1 MKIDY
6 RMRFFVCIEY
16 TAAKS
21 SAKRDKPESGEKRMI
36 KKWFT
41 ILLALLMCMLMG
53 TAFAATYEIKD
64 GSLYVYGDLTQLPD
78 GDYDLI
84 QIDKNAAS
92 LSLPDEQQVLKNVV
106 NKGTIYSGTFRGN
119 VTNYEKI
126 CGGTFYG
133 TVTCDNRADIYDGT
147 FHGQV
152 NNRGKSEIHGGTFDA
167 ASEVINNTKS
177 NINGGTFYGKVFNGN
192 YSAFGGQIATI
203 TNGTFTET
211 SQVTVGRKGI
221 ISGGTFEGKLY
232 YFIYVDKNPEN
243 GGTVTVSVDGTNMD
257 RAMKETT
264 VRFEVAAEAGYELD
278 ALSVVDD
285 DGNDIALNKLGDSAY
300 TFTMPASAVYIT
312 ADFNECVKVPVLPQ
326 TGDSS
331 APILWLTMS
340 ILSVAGIALLRKK
353 AYNR

>member
-1 MKIDY
+1 
-6 RMRFFVCIEY
+6 
-16 TAAKS
+16 
-21 SAKRDKPESGEKRMI
+21 MI

-64 GSLYVYGDLTQLPD
+64 GALYVYGDLTQLPD

-106 NKGTIYSGTFRGN
+106 NMGKIYSGTFRGS
-119 VTNYEKI
+119 VTNYQNI
-126 CGGTFYG
+126 VGGTFYG
-133 TVTCDNRADIYDGT
+133 AVECDNRANIYGGT

-152 NNRGKSEIHGGTFDA
+152 NNRKSEIHGGTFDA
-167 ASEVINNTKS
+167 ASEVINDVKS
-177 NINGGTFYGKVFNGN
+177 MISGGTFYGKVLNGN
-192 YSAFGGQIATI
+192 DSAFGGQIATI

-211 SQVTVGRKGI
+211 SEVTIGRKGI

-232 YFIYVDKNPEN
+232 YLIFVDEDPEE
-243 GGTVTVSVDGTNMD
+243 GGTVTVSVDGTNAD

-264 VRFEVAAEAGYELD
+264 VRFEVTVEAGYELA
-278 ALSVVDD
+278 ALSVVDE
-285 DGNDIALNKLGDSAY
+285 DGNDVALNRLGDSAY
-300 TFTMPASAVYIT
+300 TFTMPASVVYIT
-312 ADFNECVKVPVLPQ
+312 AEFNECVKVPVPPQ

-340 ILSVAGIALLRKK
+340 ILSAAGIALLRKK